1 MGENYIINQNQP
13 IMKKVLFLFVAIL
26 MSTITT
32 AQDNLFLVFEMMKV
46 DNSQESAYWDT
57 EDFWEKIHQQRANN
71 DEIIGWDLWQLLPG
85 GEDQGYQYATVT
97 LFNKKTSMF
106 KGGDLMKNAKAA
118 YPDLNEEDLNKKL
131 NSAADTRDLA
141 IRIFMEQI
149 ATTKGDFE
157 LKVGSVAFFDF
168 MKVEMGNYA
177 AYEKAEME
185 VFQPNHQ
192 RQVDAGRKGSWGLI
206 RYVLP
211 RGSDTYAS
219 HMTVN
224 MFKDVDQAFAP
235 NTGGGMSTTPEQQ
248 KAMEKGLA
256 LRDMKMVT
264 MARLVKMVR
273 KQ

>member
-1 MGENYIINQNQP
+1 
-13 IMKKVLFLFVAIL
+13 MKKVLILFVAIL

-32 AQDNLFLVFEMMKV
+32 AQDKLFLVFEMMEV

-97 LFNKKTSMF
+97 LFSEKTAMF
-106 KGGDLMKNAKAA
+106 KGGNLMKNAKAA
-118 YPDLNEEDLNKKL
+118 YPDLTEDKLNKKL
-131 NSAADTRDLA
+131 NSAADSRDLA

-149 ATTKGDFE
+149 ATTSGDFTM
-157 LKVGSVAFFDF
+157 KVGTVAFFDF
-168 MKVEMGNYA
+168 MKVELGKYD

-185 VFQPNHQ
+185 VFQPMHQ
-192 RQVDAGRKGSWGLI
+192 NQVDAGQKGSWGLI
-206 RYVLP
+206 RFVVP

-224 MFKDVDQAFAP
+224 MFNDFDQAFAP
-235 NTGGGMSTTPEQQ
+235 NSGGGMNLTPDQQ
-248 KAMEKGLA
+248 KAVEKGIA
-256 LRDMKMVT
+256 TRDMKSVT
-264 MARLVKMVR
+264 LARLVKMVR

>member
-1 MGENYIINQNQP
+1 
-13 IMKKVLFLFVAIL
+13 MKKVLFLFVANL

-32 AQDNLFLVFEMMKV
+32 AQDKLFLVFEMMEV

-97 LFNKKTSMF
+97 LFSEKTSMF
-106 KGGDLMKNAKAA
+106 KGGDFMKSAIGA
-118 YPDLNEEDLNKKL
+118 YPDMTEEDINKKM
-131 NSAADTRDLA
+131 NSASDSRDLA

-149 ATTKGDFE
+149 ATTTGDFRI
-157 LKVGSVAFFDF
+157 KVGTVAFFDF
-168 MKVEMGNYA
+168 MKVEMGKSD

-185 VFQPNHQ
+185 IFQPMHQ
-192 RQVDAGRKGSWGLI
+192 KQVDDGTKGSWGLI
-206 RYVLP
+206 RFVLP
-211 RGSDTYAS
+211 IGSDTYAS

-224 MFKDVDQAFAP
+224 MFNDVDQAYAP
-235 NTGGGMSTTPEQQ
+235 NSGDWWTNLTPDQQ
-248 KAMEKGLA
+248 KAVEKGVA
-256 LRDMKMVT
+256 TRDMKSVAL
-264 MARLVKMVR
+264 ARLVKMVR

>member
-1 MGENYIINQNQP
+1 
-13 IMKKVLFLFVAIL
+13 MKKVLILFVAVL
-26 MSTITT
+26 LSTVTI
-32 AQDNLFLVFEMMKV
+32 AQDNLFLVFEMMDV
-46 DNSQESAYWDT
+46 DNDQESAYWDT
-57 EDFWEKIHQQRANN
+57 EDFWEKIHQQRVNN

-97 LFNKKTSMF
+97 LFKDKVSMF
-106 KGGDLMKNAKAA
+106 KGGGDLWENAKAA
-118 YPDLNEEDLNKKL
+118 YPNMTEEDLNKKL
-131 NSAADTRDLA
+131 NSAGDTRDLA
-141 IRIFMEQI
+141 VRIYMEEI
-149 ATTKGDFE
+149 ATTTGDFE

-185 VFQPNHQ
+185 VFQPSHQ
-192 RQVDAGRKGSWGLI
+192 KQVDAGNKGSWSLI

-211 RGSDTYAS
+211 VGSDTYAS

-224 MFKDVDQAFAP
+224 MFNDVDQAFAS
-235 NTGGGMSTTPEQQ
+235 NTGGNMETTPEQQ
-248 KAMEKGLA
+248 IAVEKGLA

-264 MARLVKMVR
+264 MARLVKLVR